1 MNGSKKSRNNHRKT
15 PRTTKAADMQV
26 PTYYAALG
34 LAPNAPPEVIR
45 AAYKALALI
54 YHPDKTLEL
63 AAADRAAHGAIFRDL
78 QEAFDVLSKPNL
90 KAAYDAELARHDGNV
105 DDELSTFHHPAP
117 STPKRKTP
125 VKLTTPEVKEAMVAR
140 ARQQLEYLRKQR
152 VKRQDDEANMDI
164 AELRKVA
171 DTWCNLADE
180 NDADPTIQAH
190 CTVRAHEYLE
200 RIAEREQQH
209 EEWLKQ
215 ISKSKHAL
223 DTAATPATPDTK
235 GRRYLT
241 PNAPE
246 KLSAATRGEVPSTP
260 RATKCEA
267 HRPATPPSPTPT
279 SRIDQ
284 RTAERKRAVEKR
296 TEEAKA
302 RAEIRRA
309 RKVQL
314 EAAKQAKV
322 EQKAALVRAEKE
334 KQRAKVEEQARLN
347 AESTAKT
354 RAKVHATPL
363 RTNNDVAAL
372 YDEEETMMTSS
383 SDARVHTTDLY
394 TVNKNVQD
402 DFKLSANRACAR
414 CGIEHEGFREW
425 NKCRMR
431 AGEKSKDTRTYE

>member
-1 MNGSKKSRNNHRKT
+1 MNGLKKSRNNPRKT
-15 PRTTKAADMQV
+15 PRTTKAADMQS
-26 PTYYAALG
+26 PTYYATLG

-63 AAADRAAHGAIFRDL
+63 AASDRAAHGAVFRDL

-90 KAAYDAELARHDGNV
+90 KAAYDAELAQHDGNV
-105 DDELSTFHHPAP
+105 DNELSTFHYAAP

-125 VKLTTPEVKEAMVAR
+125 VKLTTPKEKEAMVAR
-140 ARQQLEYLRKQR
+140 AGQQLEYLRKQR
-152 VKRQDDEANMDI
+152 AKRHDDEANMDI
-164 AELRKVA
+164 AELKRVA

-190 CTVRAHEYLE
+190 CTIRAHEYLE
-200 RIAEREQQH
+200 KIAEREQQH

-215 ISKSKHAL
+215 MSKSKHAL
-223 DTAATPATPDTK
+223 DTAATPATADTK

-260 RATKCEA
+260 RATKTEA
-267 HRPATPPSPTPT
+267 HRPATPPSPTLT

-284 RTAERKRAVEKR
+284 RTAERKRAAEKR

-309 RKVQL
+309 SKFQL

-347 AESTAKT
+347 AERIARA
-354 RAKVHATPL
+354 RAKVHATTL
-363 RTNNDVAAL
+363 KTNENVAVL
-372 YDEEETMMTSS
+372 HGDEETMMASS
-383 SDARVHTTDLY
+383 SDVTAHTTDLD
-394 TVNKNVQD
+394 QHFQG

-425 NKCRMR
+425 NKCRM
-431 AGEKSKDTRTYE
+431 